1 MSTSNKESK
10 QNKIWFY
17 VLKNRVK
24 AAVSPKN
31 IRQQKKSPQIWIM
44 KNFADKINS
53 LIKLNEDDA
62 VCYLIPTLNKI
73 NHPK

>member
-17 VLKNRVK
+17 VLKNRVE

-31 IRQQKKSPQIWIM
+31 IRQQKNVHKY
-44 KNFADKINS
+44 
-53 LIKLNEDDA
+53 E
-62 VCYLIPTLNKI
+62 
-73 NHPK
+73 